1 MTKNTSNRARKPA
14 RKINYKHTA
23 NGLTS
28 QAGVVPVIH
37 FLQRIGF
44 DALCDKHIDF
54 ERGSNARYSLS
65 DSLFMTITGIIAGGT
80 GIRTLGR
87 LLTYAGFQDQCFQ
100 PLSHPSTKVHSAK

>member
-44 DALCDKHIDF
+44 DALCDKHMDF

-65 DSLFMTITGIIAGGT
+65 DSLFMTITGIIAGASS
-80 GIRTLGR
+80 
-87 LLTYAGFQDQCFQ
+87 LLRN
-100 PLSHPSTKVHSAK
+100 L